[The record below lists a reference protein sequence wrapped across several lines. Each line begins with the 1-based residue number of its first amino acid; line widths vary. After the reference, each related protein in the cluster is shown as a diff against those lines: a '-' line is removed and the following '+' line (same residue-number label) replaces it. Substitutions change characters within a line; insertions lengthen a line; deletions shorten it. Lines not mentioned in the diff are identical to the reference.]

1 MTRIAFM
8 VATSQAQAQ
17 ATKATQR
24 APVVGAILLFSVDG
38 VLIADPVTY
47 GPEDDQDYNKVEHTT
62 YIRPCGAFR
71 SPLGQNVR

>member
-1 MTRIAFM
+1 MPRGGGNSFI
-8 VATSQAQAQ
+8 
-17 ATKATQR
+17 
-24 APVVGAILLFSVDG
+24 SVDG

-47 GPEDDQDYNKVEHTT
+47 GPEDDQDYSKVEHTT

>member
-1 MTRIAFM
+1 
-8 VATSQAQAQ
+8 
-17 ATKATQR
+17 
-24 APVVGAILLFSVDG
+24 VVGAILLFSVDG

-71 SPLGQNVR
+71 SPWVRMSGRR